1 MIVLDH
7 NIYFDTTLRKLVFVR
22 TYLPKGILKK
32 IVSLIFLILEKK
44 FSVFVHISKLC
55 DTEPILCSLY
65 FTLLINE

>member
-32 IVSLIFLILEKK
+32 IVSDFPNFGEKIFC
-44 FSVFVHISKLC
+44 F
-55 DTEPILCSLY
+55 CSY
-65 FTLLINE
+65 IKIM